1 MFTVYGGCCI
11 QMTTRKYTVQDKEE
25 AFVLYSQAWSYGDI
39 AKEMNKRYA
48 GEDYKLVKSTVHTW
62 AREGEWDE
70 RKEKV
75 LKEVRNVT
83 ERKATTS
90 ITRAIKLGTKLQEL
104 FSTQLNDGMDIRPGE
119 AYAWTMKMIDLEGAV
134 DARNVLIDE
143 VAELVSDAMNKAG
156 IEKQKQAAF
165 AQHYTE
171 MIRDMQED
179 SNG

>member
-1 MFTVYGGCCI
+1 MFAMYGGCCI

-39 AKEMNKRYA
+39 AKTMNERYA
-48 GEDYKLVKSTVHTW
+48 GEDYKLSKSTVHAW
-62 AREGEWDE
+62 AKEGKWDE

-90 ITRAIKLGTKLQEL
+90 IARAIKLGTKLQEL
-104 FSTQLNDGMDIRPGE
+104 FATQLNEGMDIRPSE
-119 AYAWTMKMIDLEGAV
+119 AYAWTTKLIELEGAV
-134 DARNVLIDE
+134 EARNVLIDE
-143 VAELVSDAMNKAG
+143 VAELVSDAMDKAG

-165 AQHYTE
+165 AQHYT
-171 MIRDMQED
+171 DMVRNLQND
-179 SNG
+179 D

>member
-1 MFTVYGGCCI
+1 MHGGCCI
-11 QMTTRKYTVQDKEE
+11 QMTSRKYTVQDKEE
-25 AFVLYSQAWSYGDI
+25 AFGLYSQAYSYGDI
-39 AKEMNKRYA
+39 AKEMNKRYE
-48 GEDYKLVKSTVHTW
+48 GYKLVKSTIHSW
-62 AREGEWDE
+62 SKGGEWDE

-75 LKEVRNVT
+75 LKEVRNIT

-119 AYAWTMKMIDLEGAV
+119 AYAWTMKMIELEGAV

-143 VAELVSDAMNKAG
+143 VAELVSDAMDKAG

-179 SNG
+179 